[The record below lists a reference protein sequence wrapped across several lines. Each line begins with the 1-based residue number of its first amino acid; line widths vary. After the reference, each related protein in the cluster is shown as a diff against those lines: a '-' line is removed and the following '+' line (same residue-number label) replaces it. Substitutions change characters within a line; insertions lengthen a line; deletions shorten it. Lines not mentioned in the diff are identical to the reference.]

1 MTGLF
6 GAAPEPMSLWAM
18 LGGGLLAFVS
28 PCVLPMLPVYAM
40 YLLGGTDAAP
50 GRLRVLRRCLGL
62 LCGFVLLFTLMGA
75 GAGALGSL
83 LKNTDRG
90 TLDIVTGVLMLLFGV
105 WMLDVIHIHLPAVP
119 GLGGRQPSMN
129 GFVGSF
135 LFGLLIAISWTPCLT
150 PVLANALVLAASA
163 DNATM
168 WTGIVSLAVFAAGIE
183 PAHAGR
189 DADVPVAQG
198 RAGMAA
204 QSSADHP
211 PHRRRA
217 DDRLWRVS
225 GDPHTHVICT
235 LM

>member
-6 GAAPEPMSLWAM
+6 GVAPEPMSLWAM

-135 LFGLLIAISWTPCLT
+135 LFGLIIAISWTPCLT

-168 WTGIVSLAVFAAGIE
+168 WTGIVSLAVFALGLSLPMLAVMLMYQWLKGALGWLRNHQQII
-183 PAHAGR
+183 
-189 DADVPVAQG
+189 
-198 RAGMAA
+198 
-204 QSSADHP
+204 
-211 PHRRRA
+211 RRIGGGLMIA
-217 DDRLWRVS
+217 YGAYL
-225 GDPHTHVICT
+225 VIRT
-235 LM
+235 LV

>member
-28 PCVLPMLPVYAM
+28 PCVLQMLPVYAM

-50 GRLRVLRRCLGL
+50 GRLQVFKRCLGL
-62 LCGFVLLFTLMGA
+62 LLGFVLLFTLMGA

-105 WMLDVIHIHLPAVP
+105 WMVDVIHIHLPAVP

-135 LFGLLIAISWTPCLT
+135 LFGLIIAISWTPCLT

-168 WTGIVSLAVFAAGIE
+168 WTGIVSLAVFALGLSLPMLAVMLMYQWLKGALGWLRNHQLLI
-183 PAHAGR
+183 
-189 DADVPVAQG
+189 
-198 RAGMAA
+198 
-204 QSSADHP
+204 
-211 PHRRRA
+211 RRIGGGLMIA
-217 DDRLWRVS
+217 YGAYL
-225 GDPHTHVICT
+225 VIRT
-235 LM
+235 LV

>member
-90 TLDIVTGVLMLLFGV
+90 TLDVSQQDSSGGIRPTFNSAAAPTPT
-105 WMLDVIHIHLPAVP
+105 PAP
-119 GLGGRQPSMN
+119 
-129 GFVGSF
+129 
-135 LFGLLIAISWTPCLT
+135 T
-150 PVLANALVLAASA
+150 
-163 DNATM
+163 
-168 WTGIVSLAVFAAGIE
+168 E
-183 PAHAGR
+183 PPAE
-189 DADVPVAQG
+189 
-198 RAGMAA
+198 
-204 QSSADHP
+204 
-211 PHRRRA
+211 
-217 DDRLWRVS
+217 S
-225 GDPHTHVICT
+225 GDAGEGDATAAPTAAPT
-235 LM
+235 E